1 MKRYFVNFFL
11 LLFIICGWMNSGA
24 QAATNTDLLFVPI
37 GDAIM
42 KAKAGD
48 FIAVEENM
56 AAFDLEWKT
65 LQGDS
70 AAVEEAVQNVNKAL
84 AKQNKADVQEALT
97 SLSTSLVAYDEKLNP
112 VDQAAERKKVA
123 VLLPKM
129 EEMKKSVIDEEAY
142 KLLEKQWTA
151 VEKIVRA
158 ESTIAYGDIE
168 TKMALLRISI
178 VKEPNHPDDIRNA
191 LASLQT
197 SVQQFLDGQTTGEAI
212 TDYSLA
218 DYAALLKEAE
228 DAARKG
234 DATLAAAKLTESL
247 SVWPVVEGAIQ
258 VKEASLYSDI
268 EVRIPEA
275 AGILSSANGDAEKAA
290 DIIADLYDRVI
301 LLTGTS
307 SYTWWDAALVLLRE
321 GLEAVVIISA
331 LVAFLAKTGQTAAKK
346 WIWIGAAGGV
356 GASIVMALI
365 LNYLFSG
372 LSGASGREYMEG
384 FAGIAAVVM
393 MIGVGMWMHGKSNMK
408 KWTRFVDQSMGKAA
422 ASGSIV
428 SFAVISFLS
437 VFREGAETIIFY
449 AGMAPNMSV
458 SALVTGIVS
467 AIIVVSTA
475 GFLVMKY
482 SVKIPLRP
490 FFISAAMFIYVLAF
504 KILGKSIHSLQVAGA
519 IDTHQASYVPF
530 IDMIGLY
537 PTIETVVPQ
546 IVLLILIAAMAI
558 WIKKQESL
566 T

>member
-1 MKRYFVNFFL
+1 M
-11 LLFIICGWMNSGA
+11 
-24 QAATNTDLLFVPI
+24 
-37 GDAIM
+37 
-42 KAKAGD
+42 
-48 FIAVEENM
+48 
-56 AAFDLEWKT
+56 
-65 LQGDS
+65 
-70 AAVEEAVQNVNKAL
+70 
-84 AKQNKADVQEALT
+84 
-97 SLSTSLVAYDEKLNP
+97 
-112 VDQAAERKKVA
+112 
-123 VLLPKM
+123 
-129 EEMKKSVIDEEAY
+129 
-142 KLLEKQWTA
+142 
-151 VEKIVRA
+151 
-158 ESTIAYGDIE
+158 
-168 TKMALLRISI
+168 
-178 VKEPNHPDDIRNA
+178 
-191 LASLQT
+191 
-197 SVQQFLDGQTTGEAI
+197 
-212 TDYSLA
+212 
-218 DYAALLKEAE
+218 
-228 DAARKG
+228 
-234 DATLAAAKLTESL
+234 
-247 SVWPVVEGAIQ
+247 
-258 VKEASLYSDI
+258 
-268 EVRIPEA
+268 
-275 AGILSSANGDAEKAA
+275 SSF
-290 DIIADLYDRVI
+290 
-301 LLTGTS
+301 
-307 SYTWWDAALVLLRE
+307 
-321 GLEAVVIISA
+321 
-331 LVAFLAKTGQTAAKK
+331 VAFLAKTGQTAAEK

-372 LSGASGREYMEG
+372 LSGASGREYMEE

-467 AIIVVSTA
+467 AIIVVSAA

-490 FFISAAMFIYVLAF
+490 FFIGAAMFIYVRAF